1 MELKIDQT
9 AFEAVVP
16 AFTNPDGQV
25 FERMD
30 AFLAD
35 AQEAVERLLDGFE
48 PGGKALQGTVRL
60 VCLMAA
66 RRAVPQLDLVLTPT
80 GFGVV
85 SNQNTA
91 PASRERVAALL
102 ERLRKD
108 ESVAADRLQLELVKT
123 GWADTTQAAARVNSL
138 LWLPLLMRAY
148 GVRMPDGREVYH
160 EEYRKLQAELS
171 MAEPYVTGIV
181 SGALYEKLVAL
192 QRTGTAESPYG
203 LVTEQARRL
212 LAALLMSRS
221 YPRAP
226 RKLAERL
233 LDTLQR
239 NADLLPEYKDSP
251 TYAAHTF
258 KPYENKKEDSSFFF
272 G

>member
-1 MELKIDQT
+1 MELKIDQPT
-9 AFEAVVP
+9 FEAIVP

-25 FERMD
+25 FD
-30 AFLAD
+30 QLASFLAD
-35 AQEAVERLLDGFE
+35 AQASVELLLDGVE
-48 PGGKALQGTVRL
+48 PEGKALQGTVRL

-108 ESVAADRLQLELVKT
+108 ESMAVDRLQLELLGTEWAKT
-123 GWADTTQAAARVNSL
+123 PQAVTRVNSL
-138 LWLPLLMRAY
+138 LWLPLLMRTY
-148 GVRMPDGREVYH
+148 GVKMPDGREVYY
-160 EEYRKLQAELS
+160 EEYRKLQTELS
-171 MAEPYVTGIV
+171 MAEPYVINIV
-181 SGALYEKLVAL
+181 SSELYEKLVAL
-192 QRTGTAESPYG
+192 QRTGNAEDPYG
-203 LVTEQARRL
+203 LVMEQARRL
-212 LAALLMSRS
+212 LAALLMGRN
-221 YPRAP
+221 YPRGP
-226 RKLAERL
+226 RQLAERL
-233 LDTLQR
+233 LNTLQR
-239 NADLLPEYKDSP
+239 HAALLPEYKNSS